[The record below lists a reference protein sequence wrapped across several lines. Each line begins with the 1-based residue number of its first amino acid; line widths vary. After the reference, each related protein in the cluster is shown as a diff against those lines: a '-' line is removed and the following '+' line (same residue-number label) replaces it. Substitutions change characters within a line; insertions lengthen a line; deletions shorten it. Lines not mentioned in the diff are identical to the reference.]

1 MGTDWFKTVF
11 VKQLVITNCLTCHT
25 NFLETEIKKSNFK
38 NNFFV
43 SLQNLS
49 MDQASGCT
57 LANWVQPLKMLK
69 TEFVEEWL

>member
-25 NFLETEIKKSNFK
+25 NFLETEIKKTNFK
-38 NNFFV
+38 NIFFV

-49 MDQASGCT
+49 MDQASGCALT
-57 LANWVQPLKMLK
+57 NWVQPLKMLK
-69 TEFVEEWL
+69 INPGQCW